1 MTGERA
7 FQRNVGI
14 LCLLLFI
21 AVMVGISDRSPVKPD
36 HIEQSLGNIF
46 RQGEQPIA
54 AEFGSMTDLVRDL
67 GGDMPVPI
75 SRAAPHHSPYFR
87 ARDWLMNRGSERATI
102 QLGVYA
108 SEQGANAFI
117 SEQPEKVQL
126 QYFAIPN
133 LPDPVL
139 GQAAPHTQRYV
150 VTFGDFFDTS
160 EAASVAA
167 VLASQ
172 RQQRVLVRKWHSYQ
186 LDIAAVETEIAR
198 MPASA
203 PMAEPAK
210 APVIEAIP
218 VHSD

>member
-75 SRAAPHHSPYFR
+75 SRAAPQHSPYFR
-87 ARDWLMNRGSERATI
+87 ARDWLMSRGQERATI
-102 QLGVYA
+102 QLGVFA
-108 SEQGANAFI
+108 SEQGANTFI
-117 SEQPEKVQL
+117 SEQSEKGQL
-126 QYFAIPN
+126 QYFAMPN

-139 GQAAPHTQRYV
+139 GQAARSSQRYV
-150 VTFGDFFDTS
+150 VSFGDFFDTH

-186 LDIAAVETEIAR
+186 LDVVAVEAEIAR
-198 MPASA
+198 MVPQASEAQPEPVPAI
-203 PMAEPAK
+203 EP
-210 APVIEAIP
+210 IP
-218 VHSD
+218 VYSD